1 LSVSHKEYFYNDKEM
16 KSIMEVL
23 LFCVIILLGI
33 WLYRK
38 KTRPIE
44 GFQQSE
50 RFLMKSDQES
60 YDGFYSEIYDSLML
74 PEERSKYEVGELI
87 KTLQPDARY
96 SRLLEVG
103 SGTGAFINEWKSRG
117 FVVSGID
124 ASEAMVAKSKS
135 KFPSINVIKANVLDP
150 MCYDRAEYT
159 HIFCMDFTVYELSDI
174 RGFFK
179 NCYYWLQGNGYLVV
193 HLADRERFN
202 ALIPAAKPVIL
213 DSLEQLGPERIVK
226 TEIDFLDFIYTSDY
240 VTKGS
245 SVRHVET
252 FQDKQTQN
260 IRQNERT
267 LTFYSM
273 EEVLALAREAGFVG
287 RGGFSLTGGPRRD
300 AAQQILILER
310 TS

>member
-1 LSVSHKEYFYNDKEM
+1 MN
-16 KSIMEVL
+16 SIVEGL
-23 LFCVIILLGI
+23 LFCAIILLGI
-33 WLYRK
+33 WLWRK

-44 GFQQSE
+44 GFQQAE
-50 RFLMKSDQES
+50 RFLMKSDQAS

-74 PEERSKYEVGELI
+74 PEERASYEVGELM
-87 KTLQPDARY
+87 KALQPDPRY

-103 SGTGAFINEWKSRG
+103 SGTGAFLNEWRRRG
-117 FVVSGID
+117 FVISGID
-124 ASEAMVAKSKS
+124 ASEAMVAKSKI
-135 KFPSINVIKANVLDP
+135 KYPSVNVIKGNILDP
-150 MCYDRAEYT
+150 MCYDRAAYT
-159 HIFCMDFTVYELSDI
+159 HIFCMDFTLYELEDV

-179 NCYYWLQGNGYLVV
+179 NAYYWLQGNGYLVV
-193 HLADRERFN
+193 HLADRDRFN
-202 ALIPAAKPVIL
+202 ALIPAAKPATL
-213 DSLEQLGPERIVK
+213 DSLEQLGPERVVK
-226 TEIDFLDFIYTSDY
+226 TEIDFLDFVYTSDY

-267 LTFYSM
+267 LVMPSM
-273 EEVLALAREAGFVG
+273 EEVLALARETGFVG
-287 RGGFSLTGGPRRD
+287 KGGFSLVEGPRRD